1 MKNETK
7 GTIGATISTASEA
20 AAAFGAEVLGAKG
33 EERVWVLPLD
43 ATGRA
48 LSKPVVVSVGRE
60 ADAKIDAG
68 DVFRAAFG
76 AGAEEIIL
84 AHNHPSSDLEPSK
97 ADMETT
103 KRLREGA
110 KLVGLVFLDHL
121 ILGAPGED
129 GAPAFT
135 SLAESTDLFDDD
147 ESDGESDGEAK
158 KCAKRRPAQKI

>member
-1 MKNETK
+1 MKKETK

-20 AAAFGAEVLGAKG
+20 AAAFGAEVRGAKG

-43 ATGRA
+43 ATGKA

-84 AHNHPSSDLEPSK
+84 AHNHPSGDLEPSK

-135 SLAESTDLFDDD
+135 SLAEITDLFDDEGD
-147 ESDGESDGEAK
+147 DESDGEAK

>member
-1 MKNETK
+1 MKKEAKDTTGK
-7 GTIGATISTASEA
+7 TISTAADA
-20 AAAFGAEVLGAKG
+20 AEAFGAEVRGAKG

-43 ATGRA
+43 ATGKA

-84 AHNHPSSDLEPSK
+84 AHNHPSGDLEPSK

-121 ILGAPGED
+121 ILGAPGEG

-135 SLAESTDLFDDD
+135 SLAESTDLFND
-147 ESDGESDGEAK
+147 SESDGEAK
-158 KCAKRRPAQKI
+158 KRAKRRPAQKI

>member
-1 MKNETK
+1 MKKEAKDTTGK
-7 GTIGATISTASEA
+7 TISTAADA
-20 AAAFGAEVLGAKG
+20 AEAFGAEVLGAKG

-60 ADAKIDAG
+60 AEAKIDAG

-84 AHNHPSSDLEPSK
+84 AHNHPSGDLEPSK

-121 ILGAPGED
+121 ILGAPGEG

-135 SLAESTDLFDDD
+135 SLAESTDLFND
-147 ESDGESDGEAK
+147 SESDGEAK
-158 KCAKRRPAQKI
+158 KRAKRRPAQKI

>member
-20 AAAFGAEVLGAKG
+20 AAAFGAEVRGAKG

-121 ILGAPGED
+121 ILGAPV
-129 GAPAFT
+129 FT

-147 ESDGESDGEAK
+147 ESDGEAK